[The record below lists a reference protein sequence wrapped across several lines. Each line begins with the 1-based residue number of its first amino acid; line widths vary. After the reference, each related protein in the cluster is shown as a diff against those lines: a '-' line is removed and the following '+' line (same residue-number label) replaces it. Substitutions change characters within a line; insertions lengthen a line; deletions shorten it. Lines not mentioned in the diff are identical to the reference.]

1 MRKAKTT
8 KKVNPKDVQKNAI
21 KEILTTALADY
32 GTVSN
37 GTEYG
42 FTKDTLVLKTADCDV
57 QIKLITPKAGVTHYE
72 LLEEE
77 EEE

>member
-21 KEILTTALADY
+21 KEVLTTALADY

-37 GTEYG
+37 GTDYG
-42 FTKDTLVLKTADCDV
+42 FTKDTLVLSTTDCDV
-57 QIKLITPKAGVTHYE
+57 QIKLITPKAGITHYE

-77 EEE
+77 E

>member
-1 MRKAKTT
+1 MKKTKTT

-37 GTEYG
+37 GTDYG
-42 FTKDTLVLKTADCDV
+42 FTKDTLMYINLSN
-57 QIKLITPKAGVTHYE
+57 Y
-72 LLEEE
+72 
-77 EEE
+77 

>member
-21 KEILTTALADY
+21 KEVLTTALMNY
-32 GTVSN
+32 GTISN
-37 GTEYG
+37 GVDYG
-42 FTKDTLVLKTADCDV
+42 FTKDTLVLSTADCDI
-57 QIKLITPKAGVTHYE
+57 QIKLIAPKANETRYE

-77 EEE
+77 E

>member
-21 KEILTTALADY
+21 KQTVTTALADY

-37 GTEYG
+37 GTDYG
-42 FTKDTLVLKTADCDV
+42 FTKDTLVLKTADCDI

-72 LLEEE
+72 LLEKEE
-77 EEE
+77 E